1 MGSTSHP
8 EQDGQN
14 EVAVLPR
21 TRLRR
26 PRRYAVVLHNDDYTT
41 MDFVEEV
48 LVRFFAKTAT
58 EATRVMLEV
67 HHRGH
72 GVAGTYIR
80 DVAETK
86 ADQVVRFA
94 RENGHPLLCS
104 AEPLP
109 SDPESPGDR

>member
-8 EQDGQN
+8 EQDDQQG
-14 EVAVLPR
+14 VAVLPH
-21 TRLRR
+21 TRIRR

-48 LVRFFAKTAT
+48 LVHFFAKTVT
-58 EATRVMLEV
+58 EATRIMLEV
-67 HHRGH
+67 HHRGQ

-94 RENGHPLLCS
+94 REHGHPLLCS

-109 SDPESPGDR
+109 PDPESAGDG